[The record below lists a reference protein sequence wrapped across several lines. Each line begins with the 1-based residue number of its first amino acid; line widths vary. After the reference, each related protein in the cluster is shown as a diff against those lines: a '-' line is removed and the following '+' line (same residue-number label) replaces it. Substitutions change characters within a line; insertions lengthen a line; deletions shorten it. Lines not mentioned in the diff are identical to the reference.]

1 MGNRT
6 VLARI
11 RRLGEQAVDRFEYAV
26 FAARLKMVDWL
37 YGPEPPTEADRDR
50 SELGGPSCDRALHRE
65 RIQHSRCLVRDRA
78 RCELGVS
85 DDRRQSGK
93 GSEPL
98 PSSFDMFHFRPAT
111 PGRCRS
117 A

>member
-37 YGPEPPTEADRDR
+37 YGPEPPTEADR
-50 SELGGPSCDRALHRE
+50 E
-65 RIQHSRCLVRDRA
+65 
-78 RCELGVS
+78 
-85 DDRRQSGK
+85 
-93 GSEPL
+93 
-98 PSSFDMFHFRPAT
+98 
-111 PGRCRS
+111 
-117 A
+117 